1 MEEKEGSVRVLNRS
15 LDVLECFTQDT
26 KELTLK
32 EISEM
37 INLSSSTVLRLL
49 KVLEKREYLVRE
61 EVSKKYSLGPKF
73 RYFAHLVNA
82 GNSLF
87 DDLESASEESLALL
101 KKEYNET
108 ASIYTREAN
117 QRVCVERLESDHS
130 LRVAI
135 SVGEHLPLR
144 YGAAGK
150 VLLAGMEDDDIC
162 GLFGNEAEKV
172 LADIQ
177 KCRKQG
183 YWVSNGERAVGSSAI
198 AAPVRDAKGRII
210 AAVAL
215 SGPAARL
222 INEELTEKV
231 MAVMEEGRKIS
242 KNLGYYPEK

>member
-32 EISEM
+32 EISEK

-61 EVSKKYSLGPKF
+61 ETSKKYSLGPKF
-73 RYFAHLVNA
+73 RYFANLVTV
-82 GNSLF
+82 GNSSIER
-87 DDLESASEESLALL
+87 LEAASQNSLQFL
-101 KKEYNET
+101 KNEFNET
-108 ASIYTREAN
+108 SSIYIRDAD
-117 QRVCVERLESDHS
+117 QRICVERVESDHR
-130 LRVAI
+130 LRVTI

-150 VLLAGMEDDDIC
+150 VLLSGMEDSDIRELL
-162 GLFGNEAEKV
+162 GDETDKIM
-172 LADIQ
+172 ADIQ

-198 AAPVRDAKGRII
+198 AAPVRDAKGKVI
-210 AAVAL
+210 ATVTM

-222 INEELTEKV
+222 INEQLTEKV